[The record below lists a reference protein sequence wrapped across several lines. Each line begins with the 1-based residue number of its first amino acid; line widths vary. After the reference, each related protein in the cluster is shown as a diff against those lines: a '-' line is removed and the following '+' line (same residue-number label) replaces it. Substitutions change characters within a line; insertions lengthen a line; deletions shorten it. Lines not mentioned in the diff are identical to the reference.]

1 MAHGWISTAESL
13 PTDGERVL
21 CWLPK
26 NTIHLPGLAGSEE
39 RNAVIMK
46 FAHEHF
52 LKNPTKTGYTGSP
65 HFWLGEGGSNKF
77 FGDVTHWMRLPVE
90 PEQVL

>member
-1 MAHGWISTAESL
+1 MTATNGWISTVERL
-13 PTDGERVL
+13 PQDGERVL

-26 NTIHLPGLAGSEE
+26 NTVYLPGKSGASED
-39 RNAVIMK
+39 RHAVIMK
-46 FAHEHF
+46 FAHDHF

-77 FGDVTHWMRLPVE
+77 FDDVTHWRPLPE
-90 PEQVL
+90 SP

>member
-1 MAHGWISTAESL
+1 MTAANNWISVTDRL
-13 PTDGERVL
+13 PRDGERVL

-26 NTIHLPGLAGSEE
+26 NTVYLPGKTGASED
-39 RNAVIMK
+39 RHAVIMK

-52 LKNPTKTGYTGSP
+52 LKNPTKTGYTGSA

-77 FGDVTHWMRLPVE
+77 FHDVTHWRPLPE
-90 PEQVL
+90 GP